1 MDSYVELLIQNGE
14 IVYQPVIE
22 GEIIWETERKGTPG
36 KLTFNVLN
44 DGIINFQEGNR
55 VTFAYNGE
63 KIFYGF
69 VFNKSRDKSH
79 IIKVV
84 AYDQLRY
91 FKNKETFV
99 YKNKTAGGLL
109 KKICNEFRLKWGNVE
124 DTQYVIASR
133 VEDNTTLFDIMQNA
147 LDLTLQ
153 NKGKMYVL
161 YDDFGNLAL
170 RDVESLKLDLII
182 NEETAQDFDYK
193 SSIDGETYNKIKL
206 SYENKET
213 GKREIYIAKDGT
225 NINKWGVLQYFDT
238 IDEKTNGKA
247 KADAL
252 LKLYNDKT
260 RNLSIKDAF
269 GDVRV
274 RGGSSVIVC
283 LNLGDI
289 NVRNYMLVE
298 KVKHTFSSNL
308 HTMDLTLR
316 GETKK
321 GVNFS
326 A

>member
-1 MDSYVELLIQNGE
+1 MDNCVELLIQNGE
-14 IVYQPVIE
+14 VVYQPVIE
-22 GEIIWETERKGTPG
+22 GEITWETERKGTPG
-36 KLTFNVLN
+36 KLSFNILK
-44 DGIINFQEGNR
+44 DEIINFQEGNR
-55 VTFAYNGE
+55 VTFTYNGE

-69 VFNKSRDKSH
+69 VFNKSRDKSP

-99 YKNKTAGGLL
+99 YTNKTAGALL
-109 KKICNEFRLKWGNVE
+109 KKICSEFRLKWGNVE
-124 DTQYVIASR
+124 DTEYVIASR

-153 NKGKMYVL
+153 NKGKMYIL

-170 RDVESLKLDLII
+170 RNVESLKLDLII

-260 RNLSIKDAF
+260 RNLTIKDAF
-269 GDVRV
+269 GDARV
-274 RGGSSVIVC
+274 RGGSSVVVI
-283 LNLGDI
+283 LNLGDV

-298 KVKHTFSSNL
+298 KVKHTFSINL

-316 GETKK
+316 GGTKK